1 MSLRKLIDGAL
12 YALLWL
18 CGGIAVAFLLL
29 ILIYVISRGIPN
41 INWTFLSTVYKP
53 GLDQTGIREII
64 VGTLAMIGLTLLIAV
79 PVGVLAAIYMA
90 EYAKKGRI
98 LTTIRFCVESLAGI
112 PSILYGLFGYTFF
125 VVQLKFGFSLIASAL
140 TLSIMVLPVIIR
152 STEEALFT
160 VPDSYRE
167 GSLALGASKLATLFR
182 VVLPSAIPGIL
193 SAIILSMGRVMGET
207 AAVYYTAGTLARTPA
222 SITSSV
228 HALAGR
234 APVPAGQGRAQHRR
248 GLCHRDDTDRNHRG
262 TQRAGG
268 FHRKA
273 PVPQA
278 DGRKLKIWSR

>member
-1 MSLRKLIDGAL
+1 MSKRKLIDGAL

-29 ILIYVISRGIPN
+29 ILIYVLSRGIPN
-41 INWTFLSTVYKP
+41 INWTLLSTVYKP
-53 GLDQTGIREII
+53 GLGQTGIREII
-64 VGTLAMIGLTLLIAV
+64 IGTLAMIGLTLLIAV

-90 EYAKKGRI
+90 EYAKKGR
-98 LTTIRFCVESLAGI
+98 LLKVIRFCVESLAGI

-125 VVQLKFGFSLIASAL
+125 VVQLQFGFSLIASAL

-167 GSLALGASKLATLFR
+167 GSLALGAGKLSTLVR

-207 AAVYYTAGTLARTPA
+207 AAVYYTAGTMAKAPS
-222 SITSSV
+222 SITSSTRSLAV
-228 HALAGR
+228 HLYLLVKEGLNTGEAFATATILIVIIVGLNALADWIAKR
-234 APVPAGQGRAQHRR
+234 
-248 GLCHRDDTDRNHRG
+248 LS
-262 TQRAGG
+262 
-268 FHRKA
+268 
-273 PVPQA
+273 
-278 DGRKLKIWSR
+278 RKLTGGN